1 VNTVA
6 SDFIAELR
14 ADPELFVVANTIE
27 RALQMVDFEADANPD
42 AAAMWEGISWI
53 LDHTERSAME
63 RFRALGKLVNLEGKV
78 RVNLREFLGWD
89 TN

>member
-1 VNTVA
+1 VNNVA

-14 ADPELFVVANTIE
+14 ADPELSVVANTK

-53 LDHTERSAME
+53 LGQTERSAME
-63 RFRALGKLVNLEGKV
+63 RFRALSKLVNLEGKV
-78 RVNLREFLGWD
+78 RVNLKEFLGWD